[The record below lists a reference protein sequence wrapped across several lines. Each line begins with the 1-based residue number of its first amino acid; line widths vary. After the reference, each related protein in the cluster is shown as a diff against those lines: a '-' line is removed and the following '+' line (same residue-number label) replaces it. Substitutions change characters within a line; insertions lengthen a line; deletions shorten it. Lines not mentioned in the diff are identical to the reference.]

1 MFFVSVEE
9 SRTSNGT
16 AKYAVKSIDSRTQR
30 NRGPE
35 SQLYINE
42 DEEPLRN
49 GYLNICINLSNLKF

>member
-42 DEEPLRN
+42 DEEPLRDD
-49 GYLNICINLSNLKF
+49 YLNT